1 MKARIATSTF
11 ALHFEA
17 GAVAST
23 KTEDVVLLLHTLLL
37 NSVESRNAAELR
49 RDGFPEKNP
58 DIISKKKYSLLIK
71 LSRSSALLIV
81 NE

>member
-49 RDGFPEKNP
+49 RDGFPEKKSRYY
-58 DIISKKKYSLLIK
+58 IEKKNIRY
-71 LSRSSALLIV
+71 
-81 NE
+81 